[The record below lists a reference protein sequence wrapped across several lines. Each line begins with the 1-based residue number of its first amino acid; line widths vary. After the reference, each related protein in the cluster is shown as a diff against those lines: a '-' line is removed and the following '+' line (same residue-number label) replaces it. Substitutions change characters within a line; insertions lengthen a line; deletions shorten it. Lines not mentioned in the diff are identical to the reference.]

1 LQGWLAEDGGM
12 LGVLE
17 GVKRASRDWA
27 ANNKDSAWLTHA
39 GERLKTAEQLAER
52 PDLAANLEPM
62 DRRYLTACHNAER
75 VATVRKRRVQVLV
88 GVLAVGILAG
98 AVGWMNQ
105 AYLQERW
112 RWFTTIRPYMLAQVR
127 PRVLTA
133 EAEQALKPKDS
144 FRECANDCPEMVV
157 VPAGKFIMGS
167 SPEEKD
173 RDDSEGTQHEVTIV
187 RPFAV
192 SKFEVTFD
200 DWDAC
205 VAYGDCPHVSD
216 SSWGRG
222 RRPVI
227 NVTWDDAQHYVAW
240 LSRMTGGIYRL
251 LSEAEWEYAARART
265 QTAYPWGDEIGT
277 NNANCNGCGSQWDNK
292 QTAPSGSFAANAF
305 GLYDMPGNAWEWV
318 EDCFHPSYSGAP
330 EDGSAWTG
338 GDCTR
343 RILRGASWYIRPDS
357 LRSAHRGWLS
367 ADYRNNDD
375 GFRVARTLTP

>member
-1 LQGWLAEDGGM
+1 
-12 LGVLE
+12 
-17 GVKRASRDWA
+17 
-27 ANNKDSAWLTHA
+27 
-39 GERLKTAEQLAER
+39 
-52 PDLAANLEPM
+52 
-62 DRRYLTACHNAER
+62 
-75 VATVRKRRVQVLV
+75 
-88 GVLAVGILAG
+88 
-98 AVGWMNQ
+98 
-105 AYLQERW
+105 
-112 RWFTTIRPYMLAQVR
+112 
-127 PRVLTA
+127 
-133 EAEQALKPKDS
+133 
-144 FRECANDCPEMVV
+144 MVV

-167 SPEEKD
+167 PPEEEG

-187 RPFAV
+187 KPFAV

-205 VAYGDCPHVSD
+205 VAYGDCPRVSD

-240 LSRMTGGIYRL
+240 LSRMTGRIYRL

-265 QTAYPWGDEIGT
+265 ETAYPWGDEIGT

-318 EDCFHPSYSGAP
+318 EDCFHPNYSGAP
-330 EDGSAWTG
+330 EDGSAWRTG

-367 ADYRNNDD
+367 SDYRNNDD
-375 GFRVARTLTP
+375 GFRVRRTLSP